1 MMRVMRGGAASGL
14 VLAGLCLAVA
24 ACSVV
29 SAISPQTYMDNVSV
43 KSVNLSALPVGTYTG
58 DYTLALPPDV
68 YAVNRHFNVTVA
80 VVSALS
86 VAVTINEPSSLA
98 SNSDFQAMIG
108 RITTTRAIPVDGVS
122 GATYSSRAFLKAI
135 EKAVAP

>member
-1 MMRVMRGGAASGL
+1 MNRFWRRAASGL
-14 VLAGLCLAVA
+14 VLAGLCLAAA

-29 SAISPQTYMDNVSV
+29 SAISPQAYMDNVSV
-43 KSVNLSALPVGTYTG
+43 KSINLSALPVGTYSG

-80 VVSALS
+80 IVSAAS
-86 VAVTINEPSSLA
+86 VAVTLNDPTSLA
-98 SNSDFQAMIG
+98 SNTDFQAMIG
-108 RITTTRAIPVDGVS
+108 RITASKAIPVDGVS
-122 GATYSSRAFLKAI
+122 GATYSSRALLKAV